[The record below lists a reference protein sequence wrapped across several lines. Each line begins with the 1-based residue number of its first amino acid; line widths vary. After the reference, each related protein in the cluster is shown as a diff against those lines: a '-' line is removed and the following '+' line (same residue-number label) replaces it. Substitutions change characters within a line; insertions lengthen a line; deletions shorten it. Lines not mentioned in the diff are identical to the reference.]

1 MLVCFVGGKLTDLVQ
16 LWLETEARGVKA
28 LGSPRAAQ
36 ECERGPAGLGCA
48 VPAFL
53 QPAQPLGRGWI
64 PSQLPAPALPYPFLP
79 LHPSSRLCCIPGLLL
94 SVPRGVTEPGLAQSV
109 PGAAPAPA
117 LPWEKGSR
125 GRVWFLGVWLE
136 PGALLLG
143 RQQSFCCLWRR
154 SRQIAAIAV

>member
-16 LWLETEARGVKA
+16 MWLKTEARGLKA

-36 ECERGPAGLGCA
+36 ECERGPAGLCCA
-48 VPAFL
+48 SIPAAS
-53 QPAQPLGRGWI
+53 PAPGERLD
-64 PSQLPAPALPYPFLP
+64 PFSAPALPYPFLP

-109 PGAAPAPA
+109 PGATPAPA
-117 LPWEKGSR
+117 QKGSR
-125 GRVWFLGVWLE
+125 GRHCFLGVWLQ
-136 PGALLLG
+136 PGALLL
-143 RQQSFCCLWRR
+143 RRHQSFCCLWRR